1 MMATDEEVIRKRLL
15 IEGESGGDDR
25 RISNLLKTFVK
36 WCHTDQTKEE
46 CTVTYQKM
54 LMMLC
59 QVDFATE
66 RTQLIH
72 QMNIREMSNY
82 EELYSTIE
90 HNIKDAHQ
98 QINACKTELSDA
110 KRERKNRQ
118 EYDTLAKVIQKQP
131 DRKETLNKLQEL
143 DKDLGELNS
152 TKESLEQKLEDR
164 KKQFHVLISAIH
176 ELQRILDTDDGPQK
190 LNTTSDSMMSESMDT
205 SLTDK

>member
-1 MMATDEEVIRKRLL
+1 
-15 IEGESGGDDR
+15 
-25 RISNLLKTFVK
+25 
-36 WCHTDQTKEE
+36 
-46 CTVTYQKM
+46 M

-59 QVDFATE
+59 QVDFAME
-66 RTQLIH
+66 RTQMIH

-90 HNIKDAHQ
+90 RNIKDAHQ
-98 QINACKTELSDA
+98 QISACKTELQDA

-131 DRKETLNKLQEL
+131 DRKETLNKLKEL

-152 TKESLEQKLEDR
+152 TKESLDQKLEDR

-176 ELQRILDTDDGPQK
+176 ELQRILDTDDGSQK
-190 LNTTSDSMMSESMDT
+190 LNTTSDSLLSDTMDT